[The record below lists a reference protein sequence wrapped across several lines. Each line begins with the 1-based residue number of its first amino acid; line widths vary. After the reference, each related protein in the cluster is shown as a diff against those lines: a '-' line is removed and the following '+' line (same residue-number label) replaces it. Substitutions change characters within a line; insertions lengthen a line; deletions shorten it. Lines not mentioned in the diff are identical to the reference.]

1 MANPM
6 RKELI
11 KDLCE
16 STAKSEICDKK
27 TIEDCRFAKGD
38 CGFCTITADFLIKKG
53 WNNSSI
59 QVDCAK
65 AILDEYAERL
75 KSDFTL
81 ASSDGN
87 IPFCEI
93 IDELTDTMK
102 SEYRSYPDFTDLIVE
117 KSIKAFVERL
127 KGEICDSF
135 GFVKHGKG
143 DIDIDKLVKEFLNKN
158 KSSQSET
165 DE

>member
-6 RKELI
+6 RNELI

-53 WNNSSI
+53 WNNSSV
-59 QVDCAK
+59 QVDYAK

-81 ASSDGN
+81 AMSDGN

-93 IDELTDTMK
+93 IDELTNTIK

-117 KSIKAFVERL
+117 KAIKEFAERFKSFL
-127 KGEICDSF
+127 NLDQSGEEETVSF
-135 GFVKHGKG
+135 E
-143 DIDIDKLVKEFLNKN
+143 DIDNLATEFLNESKV
-158 KSSQSET
+158 SE
-165 DE
+165 

>member
-1 MANPM
+1 MADEM
-6 RKELI
+6 RNELI

-53 WNNSSI
+53 WNNSSV

-65 AILDEYAERL
+65 AILDEFAERL
-75 KSDFTL
+75 KRDFAL
-81 ASSDGN
+81 AMSDGN

-93 IDELTDTMK
+93 IDELTNTMK
-102 SEYRSYPDFTDLIVE
+102 SEYRSYSDFTDLIVKRAI
-117 KSIKAFVERL
+117 KSFAKRL
-127 KGEICDSF
+127 
-135 GFVKHGKG
+135 KG

-158 KSSQSET
+158 NSAPINDANNSTE
-165 DE
+165 

>member
-27 TIEDCRFAKGD
+27 TIEICQSAKGD

-65 AILDEYAERL
+65 ALLDEYADRL
-75 KSDFTL
+75 KRDFTL
-81 ASSDGN
+81 AMSDGN

-93 IDELTDTMK
+93 IDELTNTMK
-102 SEYRSYPDFTDLIVE
+102 SEYRSYPDFTNLIVE
-117 KSIKAFVERL
+117 KAIKEFTERFKSFL
-127 KGEICDSF
+127 NLDQSGEEETVSF
-135 GFVKHGKG
+135 E
-143 DIDIDKLVKEFLNKN
+143 DIDNLVTEFLNESKV
-158 KSSQSET
+158 SE
-165 DE
+165 